1 MASSSLA
8 PPPPPPPAQQAQQAQ
23 QPGALTPGAAAGVS
37 LGVLAASNIYAMDQ
51 IKQGLAESGSCY
63 TADFQTNGKG
73 QHGRVWESSKGQNL
87 LCSYILEL
95 NTLDAL
101 KNWTPTDQI
110 GFSAAIALGA
120 RAFFAAFAGSETK
133 IKKPNDIY
141 FSDRKAGG
149 ILIENLVRG
158 KEWTWTVIGI
168 GMNINQNSFSSA
180 AVNSVSSNPISLQ
193 EITNKSWDVKQ
204 MQKHL
209 SEALNNA
216 IQDWLIK
223 GDEKTVEALDAFC
236 IEIN

>member
-1 MASSSLA
+1 MSPATPNILLGA
-8 PPPPPPPAQQAQQAQ
+8 P
-23 QPGALTPGAAAGVS
+23 LIELSTIDS
-37 LGVLAASNIYAMDQ
+37 TNIYAMAQ
-51 IKQGLAESGSCY
+51 IKAGLAKSGSCY

-73 QHGRVWESSKGQNL
+73 QHGRVWESTKGQNL

-101 KNWTPTDQI
+101 KNWTPADQI

-158 KEWTWTVIGI
+158 QEWTWAVIGI
-168 GMNINQNSFSSA
+168 GMNINQTEFSPA
-180 AVNSVSSNPISLQ
+180 ALNSVSSNPISLQ
-193 EITNKSWDVKQ
+193 EITNQSWDIKK
-204 MQKHL
+204 MQEHL
-209 SEALNNA
+209 SDALNDA
-216 IQDWLIK
+216 IHDWLQF
-223 GDEKTVEALDAFC
+223 GEEATLKTLEQHIIELDQL
-236 IEIN
+236 

>member
-1 MASSSLA
+1 MSPATPNILLGA
-8 PPPPPPPAQQAQQAQ
+8 P
-23 QPGALTPGAAAGVS
+23 LIELSTIDS
-37 LGVLAASNIYAMDQ
+37 TNIYAMDQ
-51 IKQGLAESGSCY
+51 IKQGLAKSGSCY

-149 ILIENLVRG
+149 ILVENLVRG

-168 GMNINQNSFSSA
+168 GMNINQSSFSSA
-180 AVNSVSSNPISLQ
+180 AVNRVSSNPISLQ
-193 EITNKSWDVKQ
+193 EITNKIWDLKQ
-204 MQKHL
+204 MQQHL
-209 SEALNNA
+209 SEALTNA
-216 IQDWLIK
+216 IQNWLQL
-223 GDEKTVEALDAFC
+223 GEAATLNQLEQYVIELDKK
-236 IEIN
+236 

>member
-1 MASSSLA
+1 LSPATPNILLGA
-8 PPPPPPPAQQAQQAQ
+8 P
-23 QPGALTPGAAAGVS
+23 LIELSTIDS
-37 LGVLAASNIYAMDQ
+37 TNIYAMAQ
-51 IKQGLAESGSCY
+51 IKAGLAKSGSCY

-73 QHGRVWESSKGQNL
+73 QHGRVWESNKGQNL

-101 KNWTPTDQI
+101 KNWIPTDQI

-158 KEWTWTVIGI
+158 QEWTWAVIGI
-168 GMNINQNSFSSA
+168 GMNINQTEFSTA
-180 AVNSVSSNPISLQ
+180 ALNSVSSNPISLQ
-193 EITNKSWDVKQ
+193 EITNQSWDLKK
-204 MQKHL
+204 MQQHL

-216 IQDWLIK
+216 IHDWLMK
-223 GDEKTVEALDAFC
+223 GDEKCIKLFETYC
-236 IEIN
+236 IEIK

>member
-1 MASSSLA
+1 MSPATPNILLGA
-8 PPPPPPPAQQAQQAQ
+8 PFIE
-23 QPGALTPGAAAGVS
+23 LSTIDS
-37 LGVLAASNIYAMDQ
+37 TNIYAMDQ
-51 IKQGLAESGSCY
+51 IKLGLAKSGSCY

-158 KEWTWTVIGI
+158 KEWTWSVIGI
-168 GMNINQNSFSSA
+168 GMNINQNAFSSA

-193 EITNKSWDVKQ
+193 EITNKIWDLKQ
-204 MQKHL
+204 MQQHL
-209 SEALNNA
+209 SEALSNA
-216 IQDWLIK
+216 IQNWLQL
-223 GDEKTVEALDAFC
+223 GEAATLNQLEQYVIELDKK
-236 IEIN
+236 

>member
-1 MASSSLA
+1 MA
-8 PPPPPPPAQQAQQAQ
+8 
-23 QPGALTPGAAAGVS
+23 
-37 LGVLAASNIYAMDQ
+37 Q
-51 IKQGLAESGSCY
+51 IKAGLAKSGSCY

-101 KNWTPTDQI
+101 KNWTPADQI

-158 KEWTWTVIGI
+158 QEWTWAVIGI
-168 GMNINQNSFSSA
+168 GMNINQTEFSPEA
-180 AVNSVSSNPISLQ
+180 LNSVSSNPISLQ
-193 EITNKSWDVKQ
+193 EITNQSWDVKK
-204 MQKHL
+204 MQQHL
-209 SEALNNA
+209 SEALNDA
-216 IQDWLIK
+216 IQDWLMK
-223 GDEKTVEALDAFC
+223 GDEKCIELFETYC
-236 IEIN
+236 IEIK

>member
-1 MASSSLA
+1 LSPATPNILLGA
-8 PPPPPPPAQQAQQAQ
+8 P
-23 QPGALTPGAAAGVS
+23 LIELSTIDS
-37 LGVLAASNIYAMDQ
+37 TNIYAMAQ
-51 IKQGLAESGSCY
+51 IKAGLAKSGSCY

-101 KNWTPTDQI
+101 KKWTPADQI

-158 KEWTWTVIGI
+158 QEWTWAVIGI
-168 GMNINQNSFSSA
+168 GMNINQTEFSPEA
-180 AVNSVSSNPISLQ
+180 LNSVSSNPISLQ
-193 EITNKSWDVKQ
+193 EITNQSWDIKK
-204 MQKHL
+204 MQQHL
-209 SEALNNA
+209 SDALNDA
-216 IQDWLIK
+216 IHDWLQF
-223 GDEKTVEALDAFC
+223 GEEATLKTLEQHIIELDQL
-236 IEIN
+236 

>member
-1 MASSSLA
+1 MSPATPNILLGA
-8 PPPPPPPAQQAQQAQ
+8 PFIE
-23 QPGALTPGAAAGVS
+23 LSTIDS
-37 LGVLAASNIYAMDQ
+37 TNIYAMDQ
-51 IKQGLAESGSCY
+51 IKLGLAKSGSCY

-149 ILIENLVRG
+149 ILVENLVRG

-168 GMNINQNSFSSA
+168 GMNINQSSFSSA

-193 EITNKSWDVKQ
+193 EITNKIWDLKQ
-204 MQKHL
+204 MQQHL
-209 SEALNNA
+209 SEALTNA
-216 IQDWLIK
+216 IQNWLQL
-223 GDEKTVEALDAFC
+223 GEAATLNQLEQYVIELDKK
-236 IEIN
+236 

>member
-1 MASSSLA
+1 ML
-8 PPPPPPPAQQAQQAQ
+8 PAT
-23 QPGALTPGAAAGVS
+23 PNILLGEPLIELTTIPS
-37 LGVLAASNIYAMDQ
+37 TNIYAMAQ
-51 IKQGLAESGSCY
+51 IKAGLAKSGSCY

-101 KNWTPTDQI
+101 KNWTPADQI

-158 KEWTWTVIGI
+158 TAWTWSVIGI
-168 GMNINQNSFSSA
+168 GMNINQNSFTSA
-180 AVNSVSSNPISLQ
+180 ALNRVSSNPISLQ
-193 EITNKSWDVKQ
+193 EITQKIWDVKQ
-204 MQKHL
+204 MQQHL
-209 SEALNNA
+209 STALNRA
-216 IQDWLIK
+216 IQDWLQL
-223 GDEKTVEALDAFC
+223 GEAATLNQLEQYIIELDKK
-236 IEIN
+236 

>member
-1 MASSSLA
+1 MSPATPNILLGA
-8 PPPPPPPAQQAQQAQ
+8 P
-23 QPGALTPGAAAGVS
+23 LIKLSTIDS
-37 LGVLAASNIYAMDQ
+37 TNIYAMAQ
-51 IKQGLAESGSCY
+51 IKEGLAKSGSCY
-63 TADFQTNGKG
+63 TADFQTKGKG
-73 QHGRVWESSKGQNL
+73 QHGRIWESSKGQNL

-95 NTLDAL
+95 KTLDTL

-120 RAFFAAFAGSETK
+120 RAFFAAFAGSKTK

-141 FSDRKAGG
+141 FNDRKAGG

-158 KEWTWTVIGI
+158 QEWTWAVIGI
-168 GMNINQNSFSSA
+168 GMNINQTAFSSA

-193 EITNKSWDVKQ
+193 EITNQSWDI
-204 MQKHL
+204 QKLQAHL

-223 GDEKTVEALDAFC
+223 GDGKTMEALDALC

>member
-1 MASSSLA
+1 MSPATPNILLGA
-8 PPPPPPPAQQAQQAQ
+8 P
-23 QPGALTPGAAAGVS
+23 LIELSTIDS
-37 LGVLAASNIYAMDQ
+37 TNIYAMAQ
-51 IKQGLAESGSCY
+51 IKAGLAKSGSCY

-73 QHGRVWESSKGQNL
+73 QHGRVWESTKGQNL

-101 KNWTPTDQI
+101 KNWTPADQI
-110 GFSAAIALGA
+110 GFSAAIALGV

-158 KEWTWTVIGI
+158 QEWTWTVIGI
-168 GMNINQNSFSSA
+168 GMNINQSAFSSA
-180 AVNSVSSNPISLQ
+180 AVNKVSSNPISLQ
-193 EITNKSWDVKQ
+193 EITNKNWDVKQ

-209 SEALNNA
+209 SEALTTS
-216 IQDWLIK
+216 IQNWLTE
-223 GDEKTVEALDAFC
+223 GDEKTIEALNALC
-236 IEIN
+236 IEINDIK

>member
-1 MASSSLA
+1 LSPATPNILLGA
-8 PPPPPPPAQQAQQAQ
+8 P
-23 QPGALTPGAAAGVS
+23 LIELSTIDS
-37 LGVLAASNIYAMDQ
+37 TNIYAMAQ
-51 IKQGLAESGSCY
+51 IKAGLAKSGSCY

-73 QHGRVWESSKGQNL
+73 QHGRVWESNKGQNL

-101 KNWTPTDQI
+101 KNWTPANQI

-158 KEWTWTVIGI
+158 QEWTWTVIGI
-168 GMNINQNSFSSA
+168 GMNINQTEFSPA
-180 AVNSVSSNPISLQ
+180 ALNSVSSNPISLQ
-193 EITNKSWDVKQ
+193 EITNQSWDIKK
-204 MQKHL
+204 MQQHL
-209 SEALNNA
+209 SDALNNA
-216 IQDWLIK
+216 IHDWLQF
-223 GDEKTVEALDAFC
+223 GEEATLKTLEQHIIELDQL
-236 IEIN
+236 

>member
-1 MASSSLA
+1 LSPATPNILLGA
-8 PPPPPPPAQQAQQAQ
+8 P
-23 QPGALTPGAAAGVS
+23 LIELSTIDS
-37 LGVLAASNIYAMDQ
+37 TNIYAMAQ
-51 IKQGLAESGSCY
+51 IKAGLAKSGSCY

-101 KNWTPTDQI
+101 KNWTPADQI

-158 KEWTWTVIGI
+158 QEWTWAVIGI
-168 GMNINQNSFSSA
+168 GMNINQTEFSPEA
-180 AVNSVSSNPISLQ
+180 LNSVSSNPISLQ
-193 EITNKSWDVKQ
+193 EITNQSWDVKK
-204 MQKHL
+204 MQQHL
-209 SEALNNA
+209 SEALNDA
-216 IQDWLIK
+216 IHDWLQF
-223 GDEKTVEALDAFC
+223 GEEATLKTLEQHIIELDQL
-236 IEIN
+236 

>member
-1 MASSSLA
+1 MA
-8 PPPPPPPAQQAQQAQ
+8 
-23 QPGALTPGAAAGVS
+23 
-37 LGVLAASNIYAMDQ
+37 Q
-51 IKQGLAESGSCY
+51 IKAGLAKSGSCY

-101 KNWTPTDQI
+101 KNWTPADQI

-158 KEWTWTVIGI
+158 QEWTWAVIGI
-168 GMNINQNSFSSA
+168 GMNINQTEFSPEA
-180 AVNSVSSNPISLQ
+180 LNSVSSNPISLQ
-193 EITNKSWDVKQ
+193 EITNQSWDVKK
-204 MQKHL
+204 MQQHL
-209 SEALNNA
+209 SDALNDA
-216 IQDWLIK
+216 IHDWLQF
-223 GDEKTVEALDAFC
+223 GEEATLKTLEQHIIELDQL
-236 IEIN
+236 

>member
-1 MASSSLA
+1 LSPATPNILLGA
-8 PPPPPPPAQQAQQAQ
+8 P
-23 QPGALTPGAAAGVS
+23 LIELSTIDS
-37 LGVLAASNIYAMDQ
+37 TNIYAMAQ
-51 IKQGLAESGSCY
+51 IKAGLAKSGSCY

-73 QHGRVWESSKGQNL
+73 QHGRVWESNKGQNL

-101 KNWTPTDQI
+101 KNWIPTDQI

-158 KEWTWTVIGI
+158 QEWTWTVIGI
-168 GMNINQNSFSSA
+168 GMNINQTEFSPEA
-180 AVNSVSSNPISLQ
+180 LNSVSSNPISLQ
-193 EITNKSWDVKQ
+193 EITNQSWDLKK
-204 MQKHL
+204 MQQHL

-216 IQDWLIK
+216 IQDWLQF
-223 GDEKTVEALDAFC
+223 GEEATLKTLEQHIIELDQL
-236 IEIN
+236 

>member
-1 MASSSLA
+1 MA
-8 PPPPPPPAQQAQQAQ
+8 
-23 QPGALTPGAAAGVS
+23 
-37 LGVLAASNIYAMDQ
+37 Q
-51 IKQGLAESGSCY
+51 IKAGLAKSGSCY

-87 LCSYILEL
+87 LCSYIIEL

-101 KNWTPTDQI
+101 KNWTPADQI

-158 KEWTWTVIGI
+158 QEWTWAVIGI
-168 GMNINQNSFSSA
+168 GMNINQTEFSPEA
-180 AVNSVSSNPISLQ
+180 LNRVSSNPISLQ
-193 EITNKSWDVKQ
+193 EITNQSWDVKK
-204 MQKHL
+204 MQQHL
-209 SEALNNA
+209 SEALNDA
-216 IQDWLIK
+216 IHDWLQF
-223 GDEKTVEALDAFC
+223 GEEATLKTLEQHIIELDQL
-236 IEIN
+236 

>member
-1 MASSSLA
+1 MSPATPNILLGA
-8 PPPPPPPAQQAQQAQ
+8 P
-23 QPGALTPGAAAGVS
+23 LIELSTIDS
-37 LGVLAASNIYAMDQ
+37 TNIYAMAQ
-51 IKQGLAESGSCY
+51 IKAGLAKSGSCY

-101 KNWTPTDQI
+101 KNWTPADQI
-110 GFSAAIALGA
+110 GFSAAIALGV

-158 KEWTWTVIGI
+158 QEWTWTVIGI
-168 GMNINQNSFSSA
+168 GMNINQTEFSPEA
-180 AVNSVSSNPISLQ
+180 LNSVSSNPISLQ
-193 EITNKSWDVKQ
+193 EITNQSWDIKK
-204 MQKHL
+204 MQQHL
-209 SEALNNA
+209 SDALNNA
-216 IQDWLIK
+216 IHDWLQF
-223 GDEKTVEALDAFC
+223 GEEATLKTLEQHIIELDQL
-236 IEIN
+236 

>member
-1 MASSSLA
+1 LSPATPNIVLGA
-8 PPPPPPPAQQAQQAQ
+8 P
-23 QPGALTPGAAAGVS
+23 LIELSTIDS
-37 LGVLAASNIYAMDQ
+37 TNIYAMAQ
-51 IKQGLAESGSCY
+51 IKAGLSKSGSCY

-101 KNWTPTDQI
+101 KNWTPADQI

-158 KEWTWTVIGI
+158 QEWTWAVVGIGI
-168 GMNINQNSFSSA
+168 NINQTVFSPEA
-180 AVNSVSSNPISLQ
+180 PNPVSLKQITGRDWDILSLQ
-193 EITNKSWDVKQ
+193 EALSKALTKS
-204 MQKHL
+204 
-209 SEALNNA
+209 
-216 IQDWLIK
+216 IQDWLME
-223 GDEKTVEALDAFC
+223 GDEKTIQAFDAACVE
-236 IEIN
+236 IK

>member
-1 MASSSLA
+1 MSPATPNILLGA
-8 PPPPPPPAQQAQQAQ
+8 P
-23 QPGALTPGAAAGVS
+23 LIELSTIDS
-37 LGVLAASNIYAMDQ
+37 TNIYAMGQ
-51 IKQGLAESGSCY
+51 IKEGLAKSGSCY
-63 TADFQTNGKG
+63 TADFQTHGKG

-95 NTLDAL
+95 KTLDTL

-120 RAFFAAFAGSETK
+120 RAFFAAFAGEATK

-141 FSDRKAGG
+141 FRDRKAGG

-158 KEWTWTVIGI
+158 KEWTWAVIGI
-168 GMNINQNSFSSA
+168 GMNMNQSSFSSA

-193 EITNKSWDVKQ
+193 EITNKSWNIKQ
-204 MQKHL
+204 MQQHL
-209 SEALNNA
+209 SDALNIA

-223 GDEKTVEALDAFC
+223 GDEKTVEALNALC

>member
-1 MASSSLA
+1 MSPATPNILLGA
-8 PPPPPPPAQQAQQAQ
+8 PFIE
-23 QPGALTPGAAAGVS
+23 LSTIDS
-37 LGVLAASNIYAMDQ
+37 TNFYAMDQ
-51 IKQGLAESGSCY
+51 IKLGLAKSGSCY

-168 GMNINQNSFSSA
+168 GMNINQSSFSSA
-180 AVNSVSSNPISLQ
+180 AVNRVSSNPISLQ
-193 EITNKSWDVKQ
+193 EITNKIWDLKQ
-204 MQKHL
+204 MQQHL
-209 SEALNNA
+209 SEALSNA
-216 IQDWLIK
+216 IQNWLQL
-223 GDEKTVEALDAFC
+223 GEAATLNQLEQFVIELDKK
-236 IEIN
+236 

>member
-1 MASSSLA
+1 MA
-8 PPPPPPPAQQAQQAQ
+8 
-23 QPGALTPGAAAGVS
+23 
-37 LGVLAASNIYAMDQ
+37 Q
-51 IKQGLAESGSCY
+51 IKAGLAKSGSCY

-101 KNWTPTDQI
+101 KNWTPADQI

-158 KEWTWTVIGI
+158 QEWTWAVIGI
-168 GMNINQNSFSSA
+168 GMNINQTEFSPA
-180 AVNSVSSNPISLQ
+180 ALNSVSSNPISLQ
-193 EITNKSWDVKQ
+193 EITNQSWDVKK
-204 MQKHL
+204 MQQHL
-209 SEALNNA
+209 SEALNDA
-216 IQDWLIK
+216 IHDWLQF
-223 GDEKTVEALDAFC
+223 GEEATLKTLEQHIIELDQL
-236 IEIN
+236 

>member
-1 MASSSLA
+1 MA
-8 PPPPPPPAQQAQQAQ
+8 
-23 QPGALTPGAAAGVS
+23 
-37 LGVLAASNIYAMDQ
+37 Q
-51 IKQGLAESGSCY
+51 IKAGLAKSGSCY

-101 KNWTPTDQI
+101 KNWTPADQI

-158 KEWTWTVIGI
+158 QEWTWAVIGI
-168 GMNINQNSFSSA
+168 GMNINQTEFSPA
-180 AVNSVSSNPISLQ
+180 ALNSVSSNPISLQ
-193 EITNKSWDVKQ
+193 EITNQSWDIKK
-204 MQKHL
+204 MQEHL
-209 SEALNNA
+209 SEALNDA
-216 IQDWLIK
+216 IHDWLQF
-223 GDEKTVEALDAFC
+223 GEEATLKTLEQHIIELDQL
-236 IEIN
+236 

>member
-1 MASSSLA
+1 LSPATPNILLGA
-8 PPPPPPPAQQAQQAQ
+8 P
-23 QPGALTPGAAAGVS
+23 LIELSTIDS
-37 LGVLAASNIYAMDQ
+37 TNIYAMAQ
-51 IKQGLAESGSCY
+51 IKAGLAKSGSCY

-73 QHGRVWESSKGQNL
+73 QHGRVWESTKGQNL

-101 KNWTPTDQI
+101 KNWTPADQI

-158 KEWTWTVIGI
+158 QEWTWAVIGI
-168 GMNINQNSFSSA
+168 GMNINQTEFSPEA
-180 AVNSVSSNPISLQ
+180 LNSVSSNPISLQ
-193 EITNKSWDVKQ
+193 EITNQSWDVKK
-204 MQKHL
+204 MQQHL
-209 SEALNNA
+209 SEALNDA
-216 IQDWLIK
+216 IHDWLQF
-223 GDEKTVEALDAFC
+223 GEEATLKTLEQHIIELDQL
-236 IEIN
+236 

>member
-1 MASSSLA
+1 MSPATPNILLGA
-8 PPPPPPPAQQAQQAQ
+8 PFIE
-23 QPGALTPGAAAGVS
+23 LSTIDS
-37 LGVLAASNIYAMDQ
+37 TNIYAMDQ
-51 IKQGLAESGSCY
+51 IKLGLAKSGSCY

-73 QHGRVWESSKGQNL
+73 QHGRVWESNKGQNL

-101 KNWTPTDQI
+101 KNWTPADQI

-158 KEWTWTVIGI
+158 TAWTWAVVGIGI
-168 GMNINQNSFSSA
+168 NINQTVFSPEA
-180 AVNSVSSNPISLQ
+180 PNPVSLKQITGRDWDILSLQ
-193 EITNKSWDVKQ
+193 EALSKALTKS
-204 MQKHL
+204 
-209 SEALNNA
+209 
-216 IQDWLIK
+216 IQGWLME
-223 GDEKTVEALDAFC
+223 GDEKTIQAFDAAC
-236 IEIN
+236 IEIK